1 MATTHATLP
10 NTRPVRKT
18 NEVALETLV
27 EMECR
32 VVGGTMSTKAAIRS
46 TRDSSAKS
54 DETEDIDNEDDV
66 LDEEEEA

>member
-1 MATTHATLP
+1 MATTHATFP
-10 NTRPVRKT
+10 STRPVRNT

-32 VVGGTMSTKAAIRS
+32 VVGGTMSTKATMRS
-46 TRDSSAKS
+46 TKDSSAKS
-54 DETEDIDNEDDV
+54 DETEDNDTDDDV